1 MLKIK
6 ILKKVIRKSPK
17 VKKKIDLKKL
27 VIYKT
32 LHARPSLFC
41 FYPLEVLKGT
51 EKFNILKLFK
61 KIILY
66 IVYNGR
72 TISQKRISGFF
83 QEII

>member
-6 ILKKVIRKSPK
+6 ISKNLIGKSKK

-27 VIYKT
+27 LIYKT
-32 LHARPSLFC
+32 SHARPSIFC
-41 FYPLEVLKGT
+41 FYPLEVLKET
-51 EKFNILKLFK
+51 EKFKSFKLFK

-72 TISQKRISGFF
+72 TIRPKTISRFF
-83 QEII
+83 QEIL